1 MGSSK
6 DNNGDLESKMDVN
19 GGENEY
25 PSGEFEYKTPTAW
38 KSFMVNLRM
47 LVAYP
52 WLRVRKGS
60 VLYIKLRGKI
70 TDQLKSRFSSGLS
83 LPQLCENLIKA
94 AYDPH
99 ISGVYLHIETLNCG
113 WGITDEIRRHILD
126 FKKSGKFIIGYA
138 PVWHEKEYYLG
149 CVCDELYAPPSA
161 YFSLYG
167 FSRGASFYGGVFEK
181 VGVEP
186 QVHRIGKYKSFGD
199 MLTRKNISEE
209 NREVLTTILDDVYEN
224 WVDKVSQAKGKSK
237 EEIESFINEG
247 VYQIE
252 KLKED
257 GWITDIKYDDE
268 VKSML
273 KTRLCIAEKKKLPLI
288 EYKKYSRIRKWSV
301 GLSDGKDRIA
311 VIRASGSITRVG
323 GSFFSPSSGI
333 VAEQFIKK
341 ISKVRASKRYKAVI
355 IRIDSPGGGH
365 VASDLMWREIK
376 LLAESKP
383 VIASMVDVAASGGY
397 YMAMAANAIVS
408 ENLTLT
414 GSIGVVSL
422 NYNSEKLFEKIGLN
436 KEVISKGRYA
446 ELFTDNRPFR
456 PDEEK
461 LVAERAQ
468 NIYEHFRDKAAC
480 SRSMSVEEMEEI
492 AQGRVWSGK
501 DAASR
506 GLVDAIGGFSR
517 AVAIAKHKANIPQ
530 KKEVTLVELSKP
542 SLSIQKILFGMLSSA
557 IGIDKTL
564 KHLQGDFATSDGVQ
578 ARMDGAMFHGS
589 GGSSSA
595 VPNFSFLKDYIAS
608 L

>member
-1 MGSSK
+1 MCQ
-6 DNNGDLESKMDVN
+6 
-19 GGENEY
+19 
-25 PSGEFEYKTPTAW
+25 FQ
-38 KSFMVNLRM
+38 
-47 LVAYP
+47 
-52 WLRVRKGS
+52 
-60 VLYIKLRGKI
+60 I

-167 FSRGASFYGGVFEK
+167 FSRGASFYGGKLRHLVPLINKDALLITSNQSSVCKGVFEK

-422 NYNSEKLFEKIGLN
+422 NYNSEKLFERIGFN

-446 ELFTDNRPFR
+446 ELFTDNRPFRLDDRLYKMIQNCNANFVHYQLYKSLCR

-517 AVAIAKHKANIPQ
+517 AVAIAKHKANIPHNKQ
-530 KKEVTLVELSKP
+530 VTLVELSKP